1 MSKAPALREKI
12 RSELLHRVMHHK
24 LPPSSRIRETALA
37 SELGASRTP
46 LREALFSLVQEGFI
60 DATRDRGFSVKPL
73 TAREVRELYPIVWTL
88 EILALQTSRGKFA
101 AIIPD
106 LIQLNRKLRRAV
118 NKPTLAI
125 RYDTLWHSKLTSLC
139 PNERLISIVSTL
151 KRLIYRYEFLYMNN
165 SDLLKSSVQQHKQI
179 IGALAEGGVKAA
191 TVLLE
196 QNWRWA
202 MQNLLDQFDWMS

>member
-12 RSELLHRVMHHK
+12 RSELLDRVMHHE

-46 LREALFSLVQEGFI
+46 LREALFSLVQDGFI

-73 TAREVRELYPIVWTL
+73 TAREVREIYPIVWTL
-88 EILALQTSRGKFA
+88 EILALQTSRGNFT

-106 LIQLNRKLRRAV
+106 LVQLNRKLRRAV
-118 NKPTLAI
+118 HKPTLAI

-151 KRLIYRYEFLYMNN
+151 KRLIYRYEFIYMNN
-165 SDLLKSSVQQHKQI
+165 PDLIASSVEQHKQI
-179 IGALAEGGVKAA
+179 IGALTERSVKTA

-196 QNWRWA
+196 KNWRWA
-202 MQNLLDQFDWMS
+202 MQNLLDQFDWTS